1 MVWGYASSM
10 KKDAVLHHADV
21 ATQLAD
27 TEKRS
32 LLHAQLTVNAG
43 VVRAS
48 VVGNAVNA
56 IACAGALLFYQALD
70 LSIIALMLTILV
82 VLAAW
87 RMQTAKQVTAIG
99 ADDSNL
105 DELSRRTTVNA
116 ILLGICWGAITYALI
131 GSGQHDLEMLG
142 GIVGAGMMSAG
153 AVAYRT
159 RRSAAMG
166 YVLTCATGGFCGLAA
181 AGHPAALAAMFLLA
195 CFLAV
200 LRANI
205 QSTSDRFD
213 ASHKRNGELAKSAET
228 IQLLLNDV
236 TEQGSDWLIEV
247 DRQGRIVNPSPA
259 MVEASGRSADELSGL
274 PFGQLIDEGPLRETL
289 KRQFIAGEI
298 IQRQT
303 LSLHVRGEQRW
314 WTISARPSRDGYVRY
329 RGVVTDITAQRIA
342 EERVSYLAHYD
353 GLTNLPNRFLFSE
366 TLEHALQRDDRRGAV
381 MYLDLDNFKNINDT
395 LGHGVGDQ
403 VLQACARRIENLL
416 GKYDLAARFGGD
428 EFAILIPAS
437 RMDMVDQLAWRIVN
451 ELARPIALDHHDVVV
466 GASLGIACAPTD
478 GTSADALLR
487 RADLALYAA
496 KAQGRGRALR
506 FEVGMD
512 DAAQARRAIEMDL
525 RGALSKGE
533 LCLHYQ
539 PLVHVASGE
548 ISGYEALIRWN
559 HPDRGLVMPNS
570 FIPIAEETGMIIAIG
585 EWVIRQALAD
595 AATWPDN
602 ISISINLSPT
612 QMRSPSLVSTV
623 VQALAQSG
631 VAASRVCLEITESV
645 LMQDSESNIETL
657 HKLRSFGLQISL
669 DDFGTGYSSL
679 NYLRSFPFS
688 KIKIDRCFV
697 SEIDQ
702 RDDCQAIVRSVVSLA
717 ESLGMSTIAEGVE
730 REEQA
735 VLLSAEG
742 CGELQGFLYSKAI
755 PAGEISEYFDMLEQ
769 RSAAAA

>member
-1 MVWGYASSM
+1 M
-10 KKDAVLHHADV
+10 KSAAITHHADV
-21 ATQLAD
+21 ATEIAD

-32 LLHAQLTVNAG
+32 LLHAQLTVNAS

-56 IACAGALLFYQALD
+56 VACAFALYTYQAATLD
-70 LSIIALMLTILV
+70 LIGAMVAILV
-82 VLAAW
+82 LLAIW
-87 RMQTAKQVTAIG
+87 RMYAAKQTMHIAPQ
-99 ADDSNL
+99 DDHLFSL
-105 DELSRRTTVNA
+105 ARKITLNA
-116 ILLGICWGAITYALI
+116 VLLGMCWGGITFAMLA
-131 GSGQHDLEMLG
+131 SHQSDLEMLG
-142 GIVGAGMMSAG
+142 GIIGAGMMSAG

-159 RRSAAMG
+159 RRNAAMG
-166 YVLTCATGGFCGLAA
+166 YVLCCAIGGFCGLAM
-181 AGHPAALAAMFLLA
+181 AGHTAAYAAMLLLA

-200 LRANI
+200 LRTNI
-205 QSTSDRFD
+205 QATADRFD
-213 ASHKRNGELAKSAET
+213 ASHKRNQELAKSAET

-247 DRQGRIVNPSPA
+247 DRQGRIVNPSIP
-259 MVEASGRSADELSGL
+259 MQIASGRSAEDLSGM
-274 PFGQLIDEGPLRETL
+274 PFGRLLDDGTARDAI
-289 KRQFIAGEI
+289 KRQFQNGEI

-303 LSLHVRGEQRW
+303 LSLHVNGEQRW
-314 WTISARPSRDGYVRY
+314 WTISARPSHDGYVRY

-366 TLEHALQRDDRRGAV
+366 TLEHALQRDGGRGAV
-381 MYLDLDNFKNINDT
+381 MYMDLDNFKNINDT
-395 LGHGVGDQ
+395 LGHSVGDQ

-451 ELARPIALDHHDVVV
+451 ELARPMALDHHDVVV

-496 KAQGRGRALR
+496 KAQGCGRALR
-506 FEVGMD
+506 FEAGMD

-539 PLVHVASGE
+539 PLVHVASGM

-570 FIPIAEETGMIIAIG
+570 FIPIAEETGMITAIG
-585 EWVIRQALAD
+585 EWVIRQALSD
-595 AATWPDN
+595 AATWPDT

-735 VLLSAEG
+735 KLLSDEG
-742 CGELQGFLYSKAI
+742 CGELQGFLYSKAV
-755 PAGEISEYFDMLEQ
+755 PAADISDYFDALEQ
-769 RSAAAA
+769 SKAAA